1 MVKPRI
7 LSAWTPS
14 KRRVREDLE
23 MHLEEAEQQLEQ
35 QRREGER
42 LRRVKDAFD
51 ASLELRS
58 RELELALEDV
68 NRCKRSRSVGGGVI
82 DDEPCLDPSQLTA
95 GAGRVPDAPD
105 GASEDGLDEELDL
118 YEDAPAPYGTMAAA
132 AEPPPRAGAAGPA
145 RARRPAAEARV
156 YRRNRGLV
164 AAELASERAKT
175 ERLAV
180 VARERKRREARDERD
195 VRTWEELERER
206 LDEIKRLKRQL
217 REERTRTRRQRRTER
232 RQAELDEDFARLT
245 GAASTLRRSP
255 RRRDRGDNSQASR
268 PKAPATLE
276 VVPSGSSVDLHGL
289 ARSILAES
297 AARSAAVGKG
307 EELLFRAVVWD
318 DYRVVRDRLF
328 LDLRCPADRHEVVA
342 DLVEIMFAA
351 DVASAR
357 CADGAAG
364 DGDEPAPSPRA
375 RASGGG
381 GATAPC
387 SFELLLHEGAD
398 CGDVARAI
406 DASAA
411 LAHVAWRAS
420 YDVAGDRRGGKR
432 ERHPQL
438 QRLRSRPF
446 SARDWLVIHAKNAP
460 SRKEVLAEL
469 QRLFPSGRR
478 GSALVAAVAAV
489 ARDADE
495 PAGATL
501 PWGASPPAPRP
512 APAPAPRVP
521 DPAPPRSDPPPPRSD
536 PPPPS
541 RATVGPIAEIP
552 PFRGGAPA
560 DEPAPSRPPPTTKLA
575 EIPPFR
581 PRDEPPIH
589 EEENVEEP
597 GVDEDVDADRCTYH
611 VKFRPGADP
620 YEVAAKLFA
629 VAAVADAGVVWDPGS
644 VVANAGDNRFL
655 VTCTLPEDV
664 SRDFMY
670 RELQRNLVPLSGR
683 SMGLVTFVDL
693 AYDWDEP
700 DPAKEI
706 VTLDAAKLAAL
717 VDREQREP
725 SAQLGASRGSDASDD
740 FGARLARAGL
750 GSVAEGLRA
759 EGVDDLQT
767 LAKMT
772 EAEVDA
778 LARDLGLKVG
788 FAVKLKGL
796 RAEAVARKRL
806 SQAPSRHSVM
816 SQFDLEPLAPGARV
830 LARHGDDAFFSEGAV
845 EAVDGESYGVRFD
858 FGAVGDD
865 IPRRR
870 IFTANQVQDAAL
882 PVGETVDALV
892 DGEDDAR
899 VATATVVAVDG
910 DAYHVVFEDPELGEA
925 SLTRD
930 QVWGAFHDR
939 PAVDPAALLLDDP
952 PSPLKMSPRDDP
964 AAEEP
969 DEPEEPEEPDAEED
983 PEPAEAPPRPG
994 DLVAV
999 PAASP
1004 SRPRPRP
1011 RPRKRPG
1018 GAGAGARA
1026 GRPAV
1031 AAEAAAARRRRGAAL
1046 GARARRGR
1054 RRAPSAVL
1062 ADWGVIAPDD
1072 DVAVRA
1078 EATTGGLALVAEAS
1092 VAGFPWAWLDEQ
1104 LQDRFAEFPDVL
1116 KSLALQPADQSPRD
1130 KSPRRGGAVS
1140 APTRA
1145 LSPRADNSPRRDAVV
1160 PDAAPAEPPAAEKE
1174 NAPEPDATPRRDA
1187 VVSAPTRALSPRADN
1202 SPRRDAVVPD
1212 AAPAEPPAR
1221 PEKEN
1226 ARSPAARGARRVSA
1240 SAVAARRQLAA
1251 ARRARARREPPRPR
1265 RAPTARRAA
1274 TPCCRATP
1282 PSAPRSRDRARRRGG
1297 AGARAAPADYLA
1309 PGARV
1314 ECRYMATSEFYGGVV
1329 ASYVNGRYTV
1339 EYDDMGTEH
1348 GVDRLRLRLPGQAM
1362 APPAVDAVV
1371 DAWHPGSNCVRR
1383 ASVVGLGAERVTVK
1397 FDDDG
1402 VVHDVGRG
1410 SLFGVPAPGLVPSPR
1425 RRRRRARAAPTRSPA
1440 APDGPLSPSFREAAP
1455 PRPCASA
1462 TPASAATSTRPS
1474 HGRRPRA
1481 LGETV
1486 DAACAARDGA
1496 VLPGMVVEVYK
1507 GGNYKV
1513 NFDDADLDE
1522 VVLPRD
1528 AIFSGFYGDAA
1539 EPAADAEPAA
1549 PAEPAEP
1556 EPAAPTPIAF
1566 SGSAADMLKSMGA
1579 AVCTDEHCT
1588 EDHAHGHDHGDGEVC
1603 TEDHGHGGHDHG
1615 GDHASHDHAS
1625 HDHASH
1631 DHDSHDHDHHEEEP
1645 AHAHDHHEEDSGH
1658 KHDEPAHAHDHHK
1671 EEPAHAHD
1679 HHEEEHEHEEEPAH
1693 AHDDDAVHAHDD
1705 DDEPEPTVVRP
1716 AQPALAPGTRV
1727 MCRYG
1732 NDAEF
1737 YAGVVDG
1744 GGGGAYSVAYDD
1756 GDVETAV
1763 ARRRLYVPGQV
1774 QAEALEV
1781 GETVDAVCDARD
1793 GDVLPA
1799 TVASR
1804 FDDGTYEV
1812 AFDFGPGAVVPRSKI
1827 FGEFHDP
1834 ERAASPRPKMAT
1846 PVKALAARA
1855 PDVVEPVEGPDA
1867 PASPDVVEDVEKPGV
1882 DDALA
1887 VGRRNNYETPKG
1899 EALTFDN
1906 DDFSPKKAKKPV
1918 LHDHHA
1924 KQAAPPSPKV
1934 AEARGLAARGAE
1946 DAVLARYGEERT
1958 FYPAVV
1964 TGVHARSYAILF
1976 DDGDRDD
1983 DARGGGSSSGPAPGD
1998 RGRDD
2003 VFGPFVDDRDA
2014 APVGTVCDCREAEGG
2029 AYAPC
2034 TVTAV
2039 DAATGSH
2046 TVWHADARRE
2056 EAGVSRRRLRLRGM
2070 VPPSRLDVGEE
2081 VDAWRSTTGS
2091 VVAGVI
2097 VCAHANGSYTQD
2109 AEFYP
2114 ATVVRDN
2121 GDGTYAVLFDDG
2133 DEDDAANRRAI
2144 YRPGQQQHQILADL
2158 GGDRYAV
2165 RFDAGSGSPRG
2176 PEELPRTQI
2185 FSDFYD
2191 VPAPLLTA
2199 PPPDIQIDVPA
2210 AASPRSLESH
2220 EHHLMA
2226 SDADHPTSPHAG
2238 AFDDVDKQSHISSAA
2253 FSEHGAH
2260 GGFDRGEDHVSEPSR
2275 DDDDDGDEGDDD
2287 DGEF

>member
-68 NRCKRSRSVGGGVI
+68 AALEQRLRARKGETEALDARMKRADVGA
-82 DDEPCLDPSQLTA
+82 EKRA
-95 GAGRVPDAPD
+95 ADALR
-105 GASEDGLDEELDL
+105 GEIEA
-118 YEDAPAPYGTMAAA
+118 
-132 AEPPPRAGAAGPA
+132 A
-145 RARRPAAEARV
+145 RARAT
-156 YRRNRGLV
+156 
-164 AAELASERAKT
+164 SSRAP
-175 ERLAV
+175 
-180 VARERKRREARDERD
+180 
-195 VRTWEELERER
+195 
-206 LDEIKRLKRQL
+206 
-217 REERTRTRRQRRTER
+217 
-232 RQAELDEDFARLT
+232 T
-245 GAASTLRRSP
+245 G
-255 RRRDRGDNSQASR
+255 
-268 PKAPATLE
+268 
-276 VVPSGSSVDLHGL
+276 
-289 ARSILAES
+289 
-297 AARSAAVGKG
+297 
-307 EELLFRAVVWD
+307 
-318 DYRVVRDRLF
+318 
-328 LDLRCPADRHEVVA
+328 
-342 DLVEIMFAA
+342 
-351 DVASAR
+351 
-357 CADGAAG
+357 
-364 DGDEPAPSPRA
+364 
-375 RASGGG
+375 
-381 GATAPC
+381 
-387 SFELLLHEGAD
+387 
-398 CGDVARAI
+398 
-406 DASAA
+406 
-411 LAHVAWRAS
+411 
-420 YDVAGDRRGGKR
+420 
-432 ERHPQL
+432 
-438 QRLRSRPF
+438 
-446 SARDWLVIHAKNAP
+446 DWLVIHAKNAT
-460 SRKEVLAEL
+460 VAEGGARGAPAPL
-469 QRLFPSGRR
+469 PQRPPGQRPRRRGGRR
-478 GSALVAAVAAV
+478 R

-501 PWGASPPAPRP
+501 PWGARRPPLP
-512 APAPAPRVP
+512 APAPAPAGPGSRA
-521 DPAPPRSDPPPPRSD
+521 PAERPAAPRSD

-629 VAAVADAGVVWDPGS
+629 VAAVADAGVVWDLGS

-670 RELQRNLVPLSGR
+670 RELQRSLVPLSGR

-969 DEPEEPEEPDAEED
+969 EEPEEEPEEPDAEED

-999 PAASP
+999 PGGFALAAHDHDHDHENAPAAPEPEQERDDPPSP
-1004 SRPRPRP
+1004 QKPPPR
-1011 RPRKRPG
+1011 G
-1018 GAGAGARA
+1018 VVEARRWA
-1026 GRPAV
+1026 LVP
-1031 AAEAAAARRRRGAAL
+1031 EAAAVDAA
-1046 GARARRGR
+1046 AVD
-1054 RRAPSAVL
+1054 AVL

-1078 EATTGGLALVAEAS
+1078 EATAGGLALVAEAS

-1145 LSPRADNSPRRDAVV
+1145 LSPRADNSPRRDA
-1160 PDAAPAEPPAAEKE
+1160 ASRTRRRRSARGRRRR
-1174 NAPEPDATPRRDA
+1174 TPRSPTRRRARDA

-1212 AAPAEPPAR
+1212 AAPAEPRGR

-1226 ARSPAARGARRVSA
+1226 APSPTRRRGARRRVRA
-1240 SAVAARRQLAA
+1240 DARAVAARRQLAA
-1251 ARRARARREPPRPR
+1251 ARRARARRGTAQGRAARRRLAAPR
-1265 RAPTARRAA
+1265 RRAA
-1274 TPCCRATP
+1274 ER
-1282 PSAPRSRDRARRRGG
+1282 
-1297 AGARAAPADYLA
+1297 RAAVGAPPEQGTAPAVAAGPAPEPLPADYLA

-1383 ASVVGLGAERVTVK
+1383 ASVVGLGAS
-1397 FDDDG
+1397 
-1402 VVHDVGRG
+1402 G
-1410 SLFGVPAPGLVPSPR
+1410 SRSSSTTTASSTTSAAAAFGAFLPPGLV
-1425 RRRRRARAAPTRSPA
+1425 
-1440 APDGPLSPSFREAAP
+1440 
-1455 PRPCASA
+1455 
-1462 TPASAATSTRPS
+1462 
-1474 HGRRPRA
+1474 
-1481 LGETV
+1481 
-1486 DAACAARDGA
+1486 
-1496 VLPGMVVEVYK
+1496 
-1507 GGNYKV
+1507 
-1513 NFDDADLDE
+1513 
-1522 VVLPRD
+1522 
-1528 AIFSGFYGDAA
+1528 
-1539 EPAADAEPAA
+1539 
-1549 PAEPAEP
+1549 P
-1556 EPAAPTPIAF
+1556 EPAAP
-1566 SGSAADMLKSMGA
+1566 S
-1579 AVCTDEHCT
+1579 
-1588 EDHAHGHDHGDGEVC
+1588 
-1603 TEDHGHGGHDHG
+1603 
-1615 GDHASHDHAS
+1615 
-1625 HDHASH
+1625 
-1631 DHDSHDHDHHEEEP
+1631 
-1645 AHAHDHHEEDSGH
+1645 
-1658 KHDEPAHAHDHHK
+1658 
-1671 EEPAHAHD
+1671 
-1679 HHEEEHEHEEEPAH
+1679 
-1693 AHDDDAVHAHDD
+1693 
-1705 DDEPEPTVVRP
+1705 RP
-1716 AQPALAPGTRV
+1716 P
-1727 MCRYG
+1727 
-1732 NDAEF
+1732 
-1737 YAGVVDG
+1737 
-1744 GGGGAYSVAYDD
+1744 
-1756 GDVETAV
+1756 
-1763 ARRRLYVPGQV
+1763 
-1774 QAEALEV
+1774 
-1781 GETVDAVCDARD
+1781 
-1793 GDVLPA
+1793 
-1799 TVASR
+1799 
-1804 FDDGTYEV
+1804 
-1812 AFDFGPGAVVPRSKI
+1812 
-1827 FGEFHDP
+1827 
-1834 ERAASPRPKMAT
+1834 
-1846 PVKALAARA
+1846 

-1946 DAVLARYGEERT
+1946 DAVREAAAGVPAASPSREALDDGAAPLAMGAKVLARYGEERT

-1976 DDGDRDD
+1976 DDGGDRDD
-1983 DARGGGSSSGPAPGD
+1983 DARGGGSSSGPAPAAEEPAAEEPAAEEPAAEEPAAEEPAAEEPAAATPAKAAAASP
-1998 RGRDD
+1998 R
-2003 VFGPFVDDRDA
+2003 PAA
-2014 APVGTVCDCREAEGG
+2014 APL
-2029 AYAPC
+2029 
-2034 TVTAV
+2034 
-2039 DAATGSH
+2039 
-2046 TVWHADARRE
+2046 
-2056 EAGVSRRRLRLRGM
+2056 EAGAAVFCRFQ
-2070 VPPSRLDVGEE
+2070 
-2081 VDAWRSTTGS
+2081 
-2091 VVAGVI
+2091 
-2097 VCAHANGSYTQD
+2097 QD

-2144 YRPGQQQHQILADL
+2144 YRPGQQQHQIL
-2158 GGDRYAV
+2158 V
-2165 RFDAGSGSPRG
+2165 AGER
-2176 PEELPRTQI
+2176 
-2185 FSDFYD
+2185 
-2191 VPAPLLTA
+2191 
-2199 PPPDIQIDVPA
+2199 IDVPA
-2210 AASPRSLESH
+2210 AASSPRSLESH

-2253 FSEHGAH
+2253 FSEHMEAQFDDAFDAFNDQEGFPPDSASS
-2260 GGFDRGEDHVSEPSR
+2260 GGFDRGEDR
-2275 DDDDDGDEGDDD
+2275 RGRRR
-2287 DGEF
+2287 

>member
-68 NRCKRSRSVGGGVI
+68 AALEQRLRARKGETEALDARMKRADVGAEKRAADALRGEIEARSGATRSRR
-82 DDEPCLDPSQLTA
+82 
-95 GAGRVPDAPD
+95 GAVAV
-105 GASEDGLDEELDL
+105 
-118 YEDAPAPYGTMAAA
+118 
-132 AEPPPRAGAAGPA
+132 A
-145 RARRPAAEARV
+145 RARA
-156 YRRNRGLV
+156 G
-164 AAELASERAKT
+164 T
-175 ERLAV
+175 
-180 VARERKRREARDERD
+180 
-195 VRTWEELERER
+195 
-206 LDEIKRLKRQL
+206 
-217 REERTRTRRQRRTER
+217 
-232 RQAELDEDFARLT
+232 
-245 GAASTLRRSP
+245 RSP
-255 RRRDRGDNSQASR
+255 RGDGTGDNSQASR

-276 VVPSGSSVDLHGL
+276 VVPSGASVDLHGL

-357 CADGAAG
+357 
-364 DGDEPAPSPRA
+364 
-375 RASGGG
+375 
-381 GATAPC
+381 
-387 SFELLLHEGAD
+387 
-398 CGDVARAI
+398 
-406 DASAA
+406 
-411 LAHVAWRAS
+411 
-420 YDVAGDRRGGKR
+420 
-432 ERHPQL
+432 
-438 QRLRSRPF
+438 
-446 SARDWLVIHAKNAP
+446 
-460 SRKEVLAEL
+460 
-469 QRLFPSGRR
+469 
-478 GSALVAAVAAV
+478 
-489 ARDADE
+489 
-495 PAGATL
+495 
-501 PWGASPPAPRP
+501 
-512 APAPAPRVP
+512 
-521 DPAPPRSDPPPPRSD
+521 D

-552 PFRGGAPA
+552 PFRGGAPTSPRRRA
-560 DEPAPSRPPPTTKLA
+560 PPTTKLA

-629 VAAVADAGVVWDPGS
+629 VAAVADAGVVWDLGS

-740 FGARLARAGL
+740 FGARLARGPRL
-750 GSVAEGLRA
+750 RRGGLRA

-858 FGAVGDD
+858 FGAV
-865 IPRRR
+865 
-870 IFTANQVQDAAL
+870 QDAAL

-969 DEPEEPEEPDAEED
+969 EEPEEEPEEPDAEED

-994 DLVAV
+994 DL
-999 PAASP
+999 
-1004 SRPRPRP
+1004 
-1011 RPRKRPG
+1011 
-1018 GAGAGARA
+1018 
-1026 GRPAV
+1026 
-1031 AAEAAAARRRRGAAL
+1031 
-1046 GARARRGR
+1046 
-1054 RRAPSAVL
+1054 
-1062 ADWGVIAPDD
+1062 
-1072 DVAVRA
+1072 
-1078 EATTGGLALVAEAS
+1078 
-1092 VAGFPWAWLDEQ
+1092 

-1145 LSPRADNSPRRDAVV
+1145 VAARGQLAAPRRRR
-1160 PDAAPAEPPAAEKE
+1160 PDAAPAEPRAGEGE
-1174 NAPEPDATPRRDA
+1174 RPEPDATPRRDA

-1212 AAPAEPPAR
+1212 AAPASARAAGEGERPSDAAPRRDAVVSAPTRALSPRADNSPRRDALVPGGEPP
-1221 PEKEN
+1221 K
-1226 ARSPAARGARRVSA
+1226 AAPRATARRDAVLPSDA
-1240 SAVAARRQLAA
+1240 AVGAPPEQGTAPAVAAGPAPEPLPRTTSRR
-1251 ARRARARREPPRPR
+1251 
-1265 RAPTARRAA
+1265 
-1274 TPCCRATP
+1274 
-1282 PSAPRSRDRARRRGG
+1282 
-1297 AGARAAPADYLA
+1297 
-1309 PGARV
+1309 ARV

-1410 SLFGVPAPGLVPSPR
+1410 SLFGAFLPRASSPSPR
-1425 RRRRRARAAPTRSPA
+1425 RRRRRARAAPTRS
-1440 APDGPLSPSFREAAP
+1440 
-1455 PRPCASA
+1455 
-1462 TPASAATSTRPS
+1462 
-1474 HGRRPRA
+1474 RRPRPTGPCRRRSRGRAARAHARRRRRRVPLPRHGRVLFRQIVADDGDGAFAVHYDDGDDEARVPRRKLRYAGQAMADGLA

-1579 AVCTDEHCT
+1579 AKLDADKVCTDEHCT

-1645 AHAHDHHEEDSGH
+1645 AHAHDHHEDSGH

-1679 HHEEEHEHEEEPAH
+1679 HHEEDEHEEEPAH

-1727 MCRYG
+1727 MCRT
-1732 NDAEF
+1732 ATTRSSTR
-1737 YAGVVDG
+1737 ASST
-1744 GGGGAYSVAYDD
+1744 AAAAAPTVAYDD

-1946 DAVLARYGEERT
+1946 DAVREAAAGVLAASPSREALDDGAAPLAMGAKVLARYGEERT

-1983 DARGGGSSSGPAPGD
+1983 DAP
-1998 RGRDD
+1998 
-2003 VFGPFVDDRDA
+2003 
-2014 APVGTVCDCREAEGG
+2014 
-2029 AYAPC
+2029 
-2034 TVTAV
+2034 
-2039 DAATGSH
+2039 
-2046 TVWHADARRE
+2046 
-2056 EAGVSRRRLRLRGM
+2056 RRRLKLRASARPARRLLPVPAGRG
-2070 VPPSRLDVGEE
+2070 VL
-2081 VDAWRSTTGS
+2081 
-2091 VVAGVI
+2091 
-2097 VCAHANGSYTQD
+2097 
-2109 AEFYP
+2109 P
-2114 ATVVRDN
+2114 AVRDN

-2144 YRPGQQQHQILADL
+2144 YRPGQQQHQILVAGERVDAVCPGRDDLVLPGRVEADL

-2165 RFDAGSGSPRG
+2165 RFDAGSGSPGARGAAADADLLRLLRRAGAAAAHGAAAGHTDRRARRGAAVPREPRAPPHGERRG
-2176 PEELPRTQI
+2176 PPDE
-2185 FSDFYD
+2185 
-2191 VPAPLLTA
+2191 PA
-2199 PPPDIQIDVPA
+2199 
-2210 AASPRSLESH
+2210 R
-2220 EHHLMA
+2220 
-2226 SDADHPTSPHAG
+2226 G

-2253 FSEHGAH
+2253 FSEHMEAQFDDAFDAFNDQEGFPPDSASS

>member
-1 MVKPRI
+1 
-7 LSAWTPS
+7 
-14 KRRVREDLE
+14 
-23 MHLEEAEQQLEQ
+23 
-35 QRREGER
+35 
-42 LRRVKDAFD
+42 
-51 ASLELRS
+51 
-58 RELELALEDV
+58 
-68 NRCKRSRSVGGGVI
+68 
-82 DDEPCLDPSQLTA
+82 
-95 GAGRVPDAPD
+95 
-105 GASEDGLDEELDL
+105 
-118 YEDAPAPYGTMAAA
+118 
-132 AEPPPRAGAAGPA
+132 
-145 RARRPAAEARV
+145 
-156 YRRNRGLV
+156 
-164 AAELASERAKT
+164 
-175 ERLAV
+175 
-180 VARERKRREARDERD
+180 
-195 VRTWEELERER
+195 
-206 LDEIKRLKRQL
+206 
-217 REERTRTRRQRRTER
+217 
-232 RQAELDEDFARLT
+232 
-245 GAASTLRRSP
+245 
-255 RRRDRGDNSQASR
+255 
-268 PKAPATLE
+268 
-276 VVPSGSSVDLHGL
+276 
-289 ARSILAES
+289 
-297 AARSAAVGKG
+297 
-307 EELLFRAVVWD
+307 
-318 DYRVVRDRLF
+318 
-328 LDLRCPADRHEVVA
+328 
-342 DLVEIMFAA
+342 
-351 DVASAR
+351 
-357 CADGAAG
+357 
-364 DGDEPAPSPRA
+364 
-375 RASGGG
+375 
-381 GATAPC
+381 
-387 SFELLLHEGAD
+387 
-398 CGDVARAI
+398 
-406 DASAA
+406 
-411 LAHVAWRAS
+411 
-420 YDVAGDRRGGKR
+420 
-432 ERHPQL
+432 
-438 QRLRSRPF
+438 
-446 SARDWLVIHAKNAP
+446 
-460 SRKEVLAEL
+460 
-469 QRLFPSGRR
+469 
-478 GSALVAAVAAV
+478 
-489 ARDADE
+489 
-495 PAGATL
+495 
-501 PWGASPPAPRP
+501 
-512 APAPAPRVP
+512 
-521 DPAPPRSDPPPPRSD
+521 
-536 PPPPS
+536 
-541 RATVGPIAEIP
+541 
-552 PFRGGAPA
+552 
-560 DEPAPSRPPPTTKLA
+560 
-575 EIPPFR
+575 
-581 PRDEPPIH
+581 
-589 EEENVEEP
+589 
-597 GVDEDVDADRCTYH
+597 
-611 VKFRPGADP
+611 
-620 YEVAAKLFA
+620 
-629 VAAVADAGVVWDPGS
+629 
-644 VVANAGDNRFL
+644 
-655 VTCTLPEDV
+655 
-664 SRDFMY
+664 
-670 RELQRNLVPLSGR
+670 
-683 SMGLVTFVDL
+683 
-693 AYDWDEP
+693 
-700 DPAKEI
+700 
-706 VTLDAAKLAAL
+706 
-717 VDREQREP
+717 
-725 SAQLGASRGSDASDD
+725 
-740 FGARLARAGL
+740 
-750 GSVAEGLRA
+750 
-759 EGVDDLQT
+759 
-767 LAKMT
+767 
-772 EAEVDA
+772 
-778 LARDLGLKVG
+778 
-788 FAVKLKGL
+788 
-796 RAEAVARKRL
+796 
-806 SQAPSRHSVM
+806 M

-925 SLTRD
+925 SLTR
-930 QVWGAFHDR
+930 
-939 PAVDPAALLLDDP
+939 PAALLLDDP

-999 PAASP
+999 PAAP
-1004 SRPRPRP
+1004 SRPDHDHDHEN
-1011 RPRKRPG
+1011 
-1018 GAGAGARA
+1018 ARRRRSRSKA

-1031 AAEAAAARRRRGAAL
+1031 AAEAAAARRRGAAL
-1046 GARARRGR
+1046 GARAQARPS
-1054 RRAPSAVL
+1054 APLTSAVL

-1078 EATTGGLALVAEAS
+1078 EATAGGLALVAEAS

-1104 LQDRFAEFPDVL
+1104 LQDRFAEFPACSRASRSSPPTSRRGTSRRGAAGPCRADARAVAARGQ
-1116 KSLALQPADQSPRD
+1116 LAA
-1130 KSPRRGGAVS
+1130 PRRRRPGRGAGGAARAGEGERPSPARAARRRRV
-1140 APTRA
+1140 ARRRA

-1160 PDAAPAEPPAAEKE
+1160 PDAAPAAARAAGEE
-1174 NAPEPDATPRRDA
+1174 NA
-1187 VVSAPTRALSPRADN
+1187 
-1202 SPRRDAVVPD
+1202 
-1212 AAPAEPPAR
+1212 
-1221 PEKEN
+1221 
-1226 ARSPAARGARRVSA
+1226 G
-1240 SAVAARRQLAA
+1240 
-1251 ARRARARREPPRPR
+1251 ARRARSALR
-1265 RAPTARRAA
+1265 RAPTTPRRARSCPASRPAAPRRRLAAPRRRAA
-1274 TPCCRATP
+1274 ERRRRQRREQG
-1282 PSAPRSRDRARRRGG
+1282 PRRRRGG
-1297 AGARAAPADYLA
+1297 PAPEPLPADYLA

-1410 SLFGVPAPGLVPSPR
+1410 SLFGAFLPPGLAAPLAPMRVGDAVECRYLDTAEFYSGKIVADDGDGAFAVHYDDGDDEARVPR
-1425 RRRRRARAAPTRSPA
+1425 RKLRYAGQAMA
-1440 APDGPLSPSFREAAP
+1440 DGL
-1455 PRPCASA
+1455 
-1462 TPASAATSTRPS
+1462 
-1474 HGRRPRA
+1474 A

-1539 EPAADAEPAA
+1539 EPAADAEPSA
-1549 PAEPAEP
+1549 PAAPAEP

-1579 AVCTDEHCT
+1579 AVPEQQPQTSLEDARAAKQKLDADKVCTDEHCT

-1658 KHDEPAHAHDHHK
+1658 KHDEPAHAHDHHEEEPAHAHDHHEEDSGHKHEEPAHAHDHHK

-1867 PASPDVVEDVEKPGV
+1867 PASPDVVEDRQVRDLAPGTAV
-1882 DDALA
+1882 DAVRKSADGRVVAAAVVAAGAGGCRVRFADDGAEETADRGDAGPA
-1887 VGRRNNYETPKG
+1887 VG
-1899 EALTFDN
+1899 
-1906 DDFSPKKAKKPV
+1906 
-1918 LHDHHA
+1918 
-1924 KQAAPPSPKV
+1924 
-1934 AEARGLAARGAE
+1934 
-1946 DAVLARYGEERT
+1946 
-1958 FYPAVV
+1958 
-1964 TGVHARSYAILF
+1964 
-1976 DDGDRDD
+1976 
-1983 DARGGGSSSGPAPGD
+1983 
-1998 RGRDD
+1998 
-2003 VFGPFVDDRDA
+2003 DRDA

-2097 VCAHANGSYTQD
+2097 VYAHANGSYT
-2109 AEFYP
+2109 
-2114 ATVVRDN
+2114 
-2121 GDGTYAVLFDDG
+2121 
-2133 DEDDAANRRAI
+2133 
-2144 YRPGQQQHQILADL
+2144 
-2158 GGDRYAV
+2158 V
-2165 RFDAGSGSPRG
+2165 RFDDDDAEHIVEFAAIFAEGVFPELAASPRSSATARA
-2176 PEELPRTQI
+2176 PEPARTAAEAAEARGRASGRGARGRDAGEAAAASPR
-2185 FSDFYD
+2185 
-2191 VPAPLLTA
+2191 
-2199 PPPDIQIDVPA
+2199 PA
-2210 AASPRSLESH
+2210 AAPRSLESH

-2253 FSEHGAH
+2253 FSEHMEAQFDDAFDAFNDQEGFPPDSASS
-2260 GGFDRGEDHVSEPSR
+2260 GGFDRGETAEPR
-2275 DDDDDGDEGDDD
+2275 AGATTTRATRGRRRRRIRRC
-2287 DGEF
+2287 GAARRWA